1 MYSAYFVEGTPAQK
15 QRTGVMLSELLQK
28 SNLFHL
34 LHLIDLDLARQQQQ
48 GGCSFCR
55 GPLYRATYKRKAW
68 GVPRGVP
75 DEYLIRLGLCC
86 GREDCRRR
94 TLPPSCIFWGRR
106 FYWAGVI
113 LVVMALRQRRPDGAS
128 ARELK
133 ERFGISRKTLLR
145 WMAYFQEVFPRSAQW
160 QRLRGRV
167 SPMVGDEALPGSL
180 LEHFLNQATG
190 AEQGLVAFFRFL
202 AEGLCAG
209 FAREEVI
216 HAKSG

>member
-1 MYSAYFVEGTPAQK
+1 
-15 QRTGVMLSELLQK
+15 MLSKILQK
-28 SNLFHL
+28 SSLFQL

-48 GGCSFCR
+48 GRCPYCG
-55 GPLYRATYKRKAW
+55 GPLHQANYKRKVW
-68 GVPRGVP
+68 GVPKGIPHECLMRQS
-75 DEYLIRLGLCC
+75 LCC

-94 TLPPSCIFWGRR
+94 SLPPSCIFWGRR
-106 FYWAGVI
+106 IYWAGII

-145 WMAYFQEVFPRSAQW
+145 WMAYFRDVFPLSAQW

-167 SPMVGDEALPGSL
+167 SSMVRDSELPGGL
-180 LEHFLNQATG
+180 VEYFLKQCG
-190 AEQGLVAFFRFL
+190 REEQGLIKCLRFL
-202 AEGLCAG
+202 AEGLFAG
-209 FAREEVI
+209 LVREDVI